1 MAGQSPKLSKFIANM
16 KSLTGK
22 KLEVGIIGHASDQ
35 VKGAEGLYEGGRLS
49 LGELAI
55 MHEFGTANMPPRSIL
70 QVPLESSEAQ
80 EIIARVITSDR
91 FQNQLLY
98 GDPTKALSILGKKL
112 VNFLIKW
119 FKTSGDGSWEYLS
132 SEYETRKTRAGYPA
146 EPLHTTMQLME
157 ALEYKVK

>member
-1 MAGQSPKLSKFIANM
+1 MAGQSPKLSTFIANM

-119 FKTSGDGSWEYLS
+119 FKTCGDGSWEDLS
-132 SEYETRKTRAGYPA
+132 PEYETRKTRAGYPA

-157 ALEYKVK
+157 ALEYKVS